1 MFEWQPNLLKGA
13 IAFLPLLWTPIVILP
28 SLFAMLHFYPRFVKT
43 NTQSTPLYNSVRCLC
58 KKKLKKKEKTGLEV
72 CRTKISFHSP
82 STLLSIPMRSRPS
95 IAGATLGRSAGAAPA
110 AERRGSGGWSARPA
124 PRLGGVEGPLAAR
137 PGECWAA
144 RLARSGSAGG
154 RAAAR
159 LPVSILVLGAAA
171 VFFEHIRKIGCMHS

>member
-1 MFEWQPNLLKGA
+1 
-13 IAFLPLLWTPIVILP
+13 
-28 SLFAMLHFYPRFVKT
+28 
-43 NTQSTPLYNSVRCLC
+43 
-58 KKKLKKKEKTGLEV
+58 
-72 CRTKISFHSP
+72 
-82 STLLSIPMRSRPS
+82 MRSRPS

-159 LPVSILVLGAAA
+159 LLVSILVLGAAA

>member
-1 MFEWQPNLLKGA
+1 M
-13 IAFLPLLWTPIVILP
+13 
-28 SLFAMLHFYPRFVKT
+28 
-43 NTQSTPLYNSVRCLC
+43 
-58 KKKLKKKEKTGLEV
+58 
-72 CRTKISFHSP
+72 
-82 STLLSIPMRSRPS
+82 TLLSIPMRSRPS
-95 IAGATLGRSAGAAPA
+95 IAGAALGRSAGAAPA

-159 LPVSILVLGAAA
+159 LLGDGGAARRGVWA
-171 VFFEHIRKIGCMHS
+171 ARPAGQPCDAEGRLGDARLGRPAWALPRVSLGSRLGFGYAARQGHSARALQVGRRPWSQRMACPEPRSWCLGTNFPPL